1 MGLEIN
7 WAFALA
13 FIIGLALLY
22 ISGSLIIRHPKNIL
36 GYVLNSVLGIIMLII
51 LKEILIYC
59 GFILPINA
67 LTIILSGLLGVPE
80 VILSIIKT
88 LLF

>member
-13 FIIGLALLY
+13 FSIGLALLY

-67 LTIILSGLLGVPE
+67 LTIILSGLLGVPG
-80 VILSIIKT
+80 VILSIITT